1 MTNLVASSWPRRINR
16 YNIEP
21 VQKEY
26 WVTGY
31 PHCELAAFVI
41 TVDTWLFILWLFV
54 VSGGVFDNQIRTYHN
69 QFSMFPWFFP
79 QNICVFFP
87 WKLYIGCFER
97 DRILP
102 YIGCTWPYVSWPDL
116 NIDFSDV
123 QQTQVRLL
131 TWNWHTKGS
140 KKDIMKITGV
150 QVCYA
155 GWIHVFNDLILV
167 IKH

>member
-1 MTNLVASSWPRRINR
+1 MTNFVASSWPRRINR

-69 QFSMFPWFFP
+69 QFSMFLWFFP
-79 QNICVFFP
+79 RNICVFFP
-87 WKLYIGCFER
+87 WKLYLGCFER

-102 YIGCTWPYVSWPDL
+102 YCLHLTLRILTGSEH
-116 NIDFSDV
+116 
-123 QQTQVRLL
+123 RLQRPANTSTTFDMKL
-131 TWNWHTKGS
+131 KY
-140 KKDIMKITGV
+140 KDIQKAVKKTS
-150 QVCYA
+150 
-155 GWIHVFNDLILV
+155 WR
-167 IKH
+167 

>member
-1 MTNLVASSWPRRINR
+1 MTNFVASSWPRRINR

-31 PHCELAAFVI
+31 PHCGLAAFVI
-41 TVDTWLFILWLFV
+41 TVDTWLSILWLFV

-69 QFSMFPWFFP
+69 QFSVFPWFFP

-87 WKLYIGCFER
+87 WKLYLGCFER

-102 YIGCTWPYVSWPDL
+102 YCLHLTLRILTGSEH
-116 NIDFSDV
+116 
-123 QQTQVRLL
+123 RLQRPANTSTTFDMKL
-131 TWNWHTKGS
+131 KY
-140 KKDIMKITGV
+140 KDIQKAVKKTS
-150 QVCYA
+150 
-155 GWIHVFNDLILV
+155 WR
-167 IKH
+167 